1 MPQSPRSWCPTPTLR
16 LWASRF
22 GSSWVTQTCTWP
34 THCQSPRS
42 FQWCLGLW
50 RCDNL
55 RPCSHAATASQLHQ
69 VPVRSIYPFPPI
81 HASTFGL
88 NGRHWANLRLGRLSR
103 SGYLIA
109 RLSVAPKAPI
119 PKGWPQLI
127 LSRFHRSCGTLV
139 VGNGVAVEQP
149 QADEL
154 NWWSK

>member
-1 MPQSPRSWCPTPTLR
+1 MPPHLHSDCGRHVLDPARSPKHAHGQRTAKAQE
-16 LWASRF
+16 ASNDAS
-22 GSSWVTQTCTWP
+22 G
-34 THCQSPRS
+34 
-42 FQWCLGLW
+42 
-50 RCDNL
+50 DNL
-55 RPCSHAATASQLHQ
+55 RPCCHAATASTTKCQSGPFTHFRQ
-69 VPVRSIYPFPPI
+69 FMPVPS
-81 HASTFGL
+81 G

-109 RLSVAPKAPI
+109 RLNVAPKAPI

-154 NWWSK
+154 NWWSKWI